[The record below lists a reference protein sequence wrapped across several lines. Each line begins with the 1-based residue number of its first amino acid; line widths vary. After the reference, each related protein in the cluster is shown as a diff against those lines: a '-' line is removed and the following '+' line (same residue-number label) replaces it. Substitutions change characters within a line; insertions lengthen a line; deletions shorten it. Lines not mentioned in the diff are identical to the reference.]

1 MVIDLNTTRKGDI
14 VDKVIIIAEA
24 GVNHNGSIKMAK
36 QLIDV
41 AADAGADFV
50 KFQTFKADSL
60 VTKKAHKADYQ
71 KKLTQKD
78 ESHFEM
84 IRRLEL
90 DKSAHEELISY
101 CIKKNIQFLSTA
113 FDIESVNLL
122 SELDIKI
129 YKIPSGEITNL
140 PYLRHIGGL
149 GKPVIMSTGMATLDE
164 VRAAMNLLIDAGLN
178 KKDLTILH
186 CNTEYP
192 TPMSDVNLTAMLTMK
207 DELKVKIGYSDHTLG
222 IEVSIASV
230 AMGATVIEKHFT
242 LDRKLAGP
250 DHAASLEPDELK
262 SMVKAIRN
270 IEKAMGKGVKE
281 PSPSEKKNIPIVRK
295 SIVAKTY
302 ITKGETFSKYN
313 LAVKRPG
320 TGISAMQ
327 WDNILGQKASKSFE
341 SDELIK

>member
-1 MVIDLNTTRKGDI
+1 MNQ
-14 VDKVIIIAEA
+14 KVVIIAEA
-24 GVNHNGSIKMAK
+24 GVNHNGSIETAK
-36 QLIDV
+36 QLINV

-50 KFQTFKADSL
+50 KFQTFRADSL
-60 VTKKAHKADYQ
+60 VIKEADKANYQ

-101 CIKKNIQFLSTA
+101 CIQKNIQFLSTA

-164 VRAAMNLLIDAGLN
+164 VKAAMDVLIDAGLEKN
-178 KKDLTILH
+178 DLTILH

-192 TPMSDVNLTAMLTMK
+192 TPMSNVNITAMITMK
-207 DELKVKIGYSDHTLG
+207 DELKVKVGYSDHTLG
-222 IEVSIASV
+222 IEISIAAV
-230 AMGATVIEKHFT
+230 AMGANVIEKHFT
-242 LDRKLAGP
+242 LDRTLPGP
-250 DHAASLEPDELK
+250 DHAASLEPEELR
-262 SMVKAIRN
+262 SMVQAIRN
-270 IEKAMGKGVKE
+270 IEKALGDGVKK
-281 PSPSEKKNIPIVRK
+281 PSPSEKKNIPIAR
-295 SIVAKTY
+295 
-302 ITKGETFSKYN
+302 
-313 LAVKRPG
+313 
-320 TGISAMQ
+320 
-327 WDNILGQKASKSFE
+327 
-341 SDELIK
+341 